1 MRRMSLVLMIG
12 LMGLS
17 SSAWAQETGRG
28 TAGRV
33 VVGVASHQ
41 GIFGDNSPKSTR
53 EMSLTIGA
61 QVWKKLSGPKAFV
74 FEVIVPISVLDNPN
88 LDEDVGAAYFQVGTE
103 FGSWLYVRP
112 SGGVTLRFW
121 SGSQAE
127 SGIDLAPTVGVS
139 VGHRRN
145 VGTKLQI
152 SPEVFARAGFTVGA
166 LTSVVGVQV
175 AIGPRR

>member
-1 MRRMSLVLMIG
+1 MRLGLLIG

-17 SSAWAQETGRG
+17 SSAWAQEPGRG
-28 TAGRV
+28 TTGRV

-41 GIFGDNSPKSTR
+41 GIFGDESPRSTR
-53 EMSLTIGA
+53 EMALTIGA
-61 QVWKKLSGPKAFV
+61 QAWKKLSGPKAFV
-74 FEVIVPISVLDNPN
+74 FEVIVPMSLLDNPN

-103 FGSWLYVRP
+103 FGSRLYVRP

-139 VGHRRN
+139 IGHRRN
-145 VGTKLQI
+145 VGSKLQI

-166 LTSVVGVQV
+166 LTSVVGVQM